1 MTRVLFSILIV
12 FSVLIFGC
20 DKKKDTV
27 KNTPDNT
34 EQTNQSS
41 EDTTEM
47 TPAEAFA
54 SALVQDI
61 LNEENEPELEDFL
74 TDNIYPKLSGSQK
87 VTIDRISSSLFLLKY
102 YEGTTEKNILI
113 QKYYNP
119 KEDEIY
125 FESAETSTNNLKQFL
140 K

>member
-1 MTRVLFSILIV
+1 MTRALFFILII
-12 FSVLIFGC
+12 FSVFLFGC
-20 DKKKDTV
+20 NKTKDTG
-27 KNTPDNT
+27 KNTAENT
-34 EQTNQSS
+34 EQQTDNDV
-41 EDTTEM
+41 DTTDM

-61 LNEENEPELEDFL
+61 LNVENELELEDFL
-74 TDNIYPKLSGSQK
+74 IDNIYPKLSGSQK

-113 QKYYNP
+113 QKFYNP

-125 FESAETSTNNLKQFL
+125 FESTETSTNNLKQFL